1 MDADCAQL
9 NKTAGG
15 YGELESMKI
24 LVYSQVT
31 AEHIK
36 TSLGQPEYSY
46 FFVLKTFLP
55 VLRRLGDVQI
65 IENPLQDVD
74 RIYRECRES
83 GKSCVF
89 LSFTPPHKTLVSLE
103 CPVIPVFA
111 WEYSNLP
118 NETWEDGLFNDWVS
132 ILRRCAA
139 ALTHSSYTL
148 HGISAALGDEFPA
161 TWAPSPVWDQ
171 FAGVRDGILQRAT
184 GSLQVDLTLDGLVLD
199 SRTTS
204 LAMPPPPLLHAA
216 LEKQLQVKAEE
227 GVDAADVLTAAPK
240 TSEAPAEIST
250 SEPLAG
256 QSREPNPVAT
266 AQPSSTPEPITPEP
280 IPAGSEKAHGEHSS
294 YNPSGSF
301 RKVGRLLARI
311 SKAGAHA
318 QLVEMES
325 QVAAKDREL
334 ARKQEDI
341 YQLSDL
347 VHQKDAD
354 LAAKQQEIYQLS
366 DLVSQK
372 ERELADKQNEI
383 FALSDVV
390 RDKEAELFEKHNEI
404 LRVARESGF
413 APDALTV
420 PIPRTLARCTLT
432 LTGVVY
438 TTVFNPADGRKNWR
452 DILSAFCYALGEQE
466 DATLVLKITH
476 HGLGVG
482 YAEILEVL
490 QRLAPLRCR
499 VIALWGF
506 LDDDSYQALIEG
518 TAYVLNASYGEGQCM
533 PLMEYM
539 SCGVPA
545 VAPNSTALQDYI
557 NENNAF
563 VVKSS
568 AAMTFW
574 QHDARR
580 ALRTLHYQPH
590 WDSLVDAIR
599 DSYHCFRTDEPRY
612 RQKQQ
617 MAVGQ
622 LKDYCSQDVVEQRV
636 RKLLEQVIADQEN
649 K

>member
-1 MDADCAQL
+1 
-9 NKTAGG
+9 
-15 YGELESMKI
+15 MKI

-31 AEHIK
+31 AEHIE

-46 FFVLKTFLP
+46 YFVLKTFLP
-55 VLRRLGDVQI
+55 VLRRLGEVQV

-74 RIYRECRES
+74 RIYKECRER
-83 GKSCVF
+83 GDPCVF
-89 LSFTPPHKTLVSLE
+89 LSFTPPHKTFTSLE

-148 HGISAALGDEFPA
+148 QSISSALGDEFSA

-171 FAGVRDGILQRAT
+171 FAAAREKILQRTT
-184 GSLQVDLTLDGLVLD
+184 GSLHVDLTLSGLVLD
-199 SRTTS
+199 SHTTS
-204 LAMPPPPLLHAA
+204 LAMPAPPLLHAA
-216 LEKQLQVKAEE
+216 LEKQLQASGPNVPAVPGAEE
-227 GVDAADVLTAAPK
+227 PSLTASGLSGGPDEGTQVMAQQ
-240 TSEAPAEIST
+240 E
-250 SEPLAG
+250 
-256 QSREPNPVAT
+256 SRSRLCLRAVRRQGERGYRLGGKWFQEVLWAFKGVQREETPVV
-266 AQPSSTPEPITPEP
+266 Q
-280 IPAGSEKAHGEHSS
+280 K
-294 YNPSGSF
+294 
-301 RKVGRLLARI
+301 RLLELEERI
-311 SKAGAHA
+311 WDKDLELGA
-318 QLVEMES
+318 
-325 QVAAKDREL
+325 
-334 ARKQEDI
+334 KQEEI
-341 YQLSDL
+341 YRLSDL
-347 VHQKDAD
+347 VR
-354 LAAKQQEIYQLS
+354 
-366 DLVSQK
+366 QK
-372 ERELADKQNEI
+372 ERELVDKQNEI
-383 FALSDVV
+383 YTLGDLV
-390 RDKEAELFEKHNEI
+390 RGKEAELLEKQNEI
-404 LRVARESGF
+404 LRVGRECGLTPHALELPVARD
-413 APDALTV
+413 P
-420 PIPRTLARCTLT
+420 ARYTLT

-452 DILSAFCYALGEQE
+452 DILSAFCYALGEHE

-476 HGLGVG
+476 HRLGVG

-490 QRLAPLRCR
+490 QRLAPFRCR

-506 LDDDSYQALIEG
+506 LDDDSYQALIQG

-599 DSYHCFRTDEPRY
+599 DSYHCFTTDEPRY

-617 MAVGQ
+617 MAVGH

-636 RKLLEQVIADQEN
+636 GKLFEQVIADQEN

>member
-1 MDADCAQL
+1 
-9 NKTAGG
+9 
-15 YGELESMKI
+15 MKI

-31 AEHIK
+31 AERIE

-46 FFVLKTFLP
+46 YFVLKTFLP
-55 VLRRLGDVQI
+55 VLRRLGDVQV

-74 RIYRECRES
+74 EIYRQCREQ
-83 GKSCVF
+83 GQPCVF
-89 LSFTPPHKTLVSLE
+89 LSFTPPHKTFTSLE

-118 NETWEDGLFNDWVS
+118 CETWEDGLFNDWVS

-148 HGISAALGDEFPA
+148 HSISSALGDEFPA

-171 FAGVRDGILQRAT
+171 FAGARDTILQRAT
-184 GSLQVDLTLDGLVLD
+184 GSLQVDLTIDGLVLD

-204 LAMPPPPLLHAA
+204 LAMPEPPLLHAA
-216 LEKQLQVKAEE
+216 LENQLQTGASEVVTDRGAK
-227 GVDAADVLTAAPK
+227 VSSKTA
-240 TSEAPAEIST
+240 S
-250 SEPLAG
+250 G
-256 QSREPNPVAT
+256 
-266 AQPSSTPEPITPEP
+266 AQPSAL
-280 IPAGSEKAHGEHSS
+280 AGSEAGAPAMAQQENRVRLCLRAVRRQGERGYRRTGKWFQDVLWTFKGVQSDETPAVH
-294 YNPSGSF
+294 
-301 RKVGRLLARI
+301 KRLLELEERVCE
-311 SKAGAHA
+311 KDLELGA
-318 QLVEMES
+318 
-325 QVAAKDREL
+325 
-334 ARKQEDI
+334 KQEEI
-341 YQLSDL
+341 YRLSDL
-347 VHQKDAD
+347 VR
-354 LAAKQQEIYQLS
+354 
-366 DLVSQK
+366 QK
-372 ERELADKQNEI
+372 ERELVHKQNEIYTLGDLVRGKEAELLDKQNEI
-383 FALSDVV
+383 
-390 RDKEAELFEKHNEI
+390 
-404 LRVARESGF
+404 LRVGRECGLTPH
-413 APDALTV
+413 ALELPDARD
-420 PIPRTLARCTLT
+420 PDRYTLA

-452 DILSAFCYALGEQE
+452 DILSAFCYALGEHE

-490 QRLAPLRCR
+490 QRLAPFRCR
-499 VIALWGF
+499 VVALWGF
-506 LDDDSYQALIEG
+506 LDDDSYQALIHG

-539 SCGVPA
+539 SSGVPA

-599 DSYHCFRTDEPRY
+599 DSYHCFKTDEPRY

-622 LKDYCSQDVVEQRV
+622 LKGYCSQDVVEQRV
-636 RKLLEQVIADQEN
+636 RRLFEQVITDQGN